1 MTEFAKYPGRSR
13 IVLAVCLGAL
23 SAAPAA
29 VAQESV
35 TAVRYWSLG
44 DVTRVA
50 VEATGA
56 FGFRSDR
63 LSNPDRVY
71 FDLPGTVP
79 ALERR
84 GMNTIPVGDQFVR
97 QIRVA
102 ETQKGTTRIVLDLVT
117 AVEISTSVLSNP
129 DRLMVELRRAGTAP
143 PAQVPQMQVPEVV
156 VTPVPTFHPPSSPV
170 THNYERSASR
180 APLLDPPPTAP
191 SGMMPSTAFKN
202 DALSRMPLPRVPG
215 PPISV
220 ASRTTRPAPALVVAS
235 ETTTEPRRDPV
246 MPLRTPSVVQ
256 ERIGLPAK
264 RPGAREESMTRAL
277 GLKVGRIVID
287 AGHGGHDVGTTGPGG
302 LQEKDLVLDVA
313 KRVGA
318 LVEQHLGYEVI
329 YTRTDDTFIPLEQR
343 TEIANNKHADLFLS
357 IHANSSPL
365 STVAGIETYYLN
377 FTTSKLALDV
387 AARENATSEKTVYEL
402 QDLLQ
407 KIALRDKVDE
417 SREFAGRIQTS
428 LYAMSVKNAPRSRD
442 RGIRKA
448 PFVVLIGAS
457 MPSVL
462 AEIGFISNP
471 HDESMMRRP
480 EYRQKIAEA
489 MFKGISSYAST
500 LSHFQVAQ
508 SREIQ

>member
-1 MTEFAKYPGRSR
+1 MREFAKRAAAR
-13 IVLAVCLGAL
+13 KVVLAVCAGML
-23 SAAPAA
+23 APAA
-29 VAQESV
+29 ASAQQSV

-50 VEATGA
+50 IEATGA

-79 ALERR
+79 ALEHK
-84 GMNTIPVGDQFVR
+84 GINTIPVGDPLVR

-117 AVEISTSVLSNP
+117 AVEISTSVLENP
-129 DRLMVELRRAGTAP
+129 DRLIVELRRPGTAP
-143 PAQVPQMQVPEVV
+143 AQMPQNAVPAA
-156 VTPVPTFHPPSSPV
+156 PVFRPPPSTAAGKSP
-170 THNYERSASR
+170 
-180 APLLDPPPTAP
+180 PLEPPVLEPPPASP
-191 SGMMPSTAFKN
+191 SGMMPSSAVRD
-202 DALSRMPLPRVPG
+202 DALSKLPLPRVPG
-215 PPISV
+215 PALNAP
-220 ASRTTRPAPALVVAS
+220 SRTIRPAPAAMVAS
-235 ETTTEPRRDPV
+235 EMIPATESSMPV
-246 MPLRTPSVVQ
+246 RSIPAPVQ

-287 AGHGGHDVGTTGPGG
+287 AGHGGHDVGSSGPSG

-329 YTRTDDTFIPLEQR
+329 YTRTDDTFVPLEQR
-343 TEIANNKHADLFLS
+343 TGIANSKHADLFLS

-365 STVAGIETYYLN
+365 SSAAGIETYYLN
-377 FTTSKLALDV
+377 FTTSKVALDV

-417 SREFAGRIQTS
+417 SREFANRIQNS
-428 LYAMSVKNAPRSRD
+428 LFAMAVKTTPRSRD

-448 PFVVLIGAS
+448 PFIVLIGAT

-471 HDESMMRRP
+471 HDEALMKRP

-489 MFKGISSYAST
+489 LYKGIAGYGAT

-508 SREIQ
+508 VRQSVK